1 MLKKRMKLFV
11 FAFVAILLVA
21 STCLATDEAVVTS
34 VEDPN
39 ATAESTDTATE
50 NTEGTEN
57 EAVTDNGITDEMLA
71 NLVSSDYFSTAE
83 ESSGSYTFSKT
94 VDGNAFLIGDEIT
107 VTSEIAGDLFVIA
120 NKLIIADTVSIYGNV
135 FAMAN
140 EIEINGTVYDLYS
153 TSFKLRVGYDGIIY
167 RDMHAIASE
176 VTMIGR
182 IGRNM
187 MTSSNNI
194 SFVEKDTETEED
206 LIGMVYGNLQHPEG
220 AKVTYP
226 TNEETG
232 EIDTTMSIAGEIIH
246 ANAHDSIGSL
256 ILDYVLALLATL
268 IFVAVAW
275 LLFTWLAPNFVQK
288 VAGCISK
295 KFPLAILFGLLGLIL
310 GAIIIMALLVIP
322 YVSNVTSTLGLV
334 LLILYVLLVAISYP
348 TLCISIGTF
357 LNNKTKK
364 PSKAKGFGFTML
376 ITTAIWVLQS
386 ISFFINFIVGY
397 VFVAIITV
405 IGLGMILM
413 GSVKR
418 KEKLEEN

>member
-1 MLKKRMKLFV
+1 MLKKRMKLFALV
-11 FAFVAILLVA
+11 FVALLLVA
-21 STCLATDEAVVTS
+21 STCFATDEAVVTS

-39 ATAESTDTATE
+39 ATAESTNTTTE
-50 NTEGTEN
+50 NAEGTEN

-83 ESSGSYTFSKT
+83 ESIGNYTFSKT
-94 VDGNAFLIGDEIT
+94 VDGNAFLIGNEIT
-107 VTSEIAGDLFVIA
+107 VTSEIAGDLFVVA

-153 TSFKLRVGYDGIIY
+153 TSSKLRVGYDGIIY
-167 RDMHAIASE
+167 RDMHSIASE

-246 ANAHDSIGSL
+246 ANAHESIGSL

-275 LLFTWLAPNFVQK
+275 LLFTWLTPNFVQK
-288 VAGCISK
+288 VAGYISK
-295 KFPLAILFGLLGLIL
+295 KFPWVILFGLGGVILGTIICGVLIL
-310 GAIIIMALLVIP
+310 FPFLSL
-322 YVSNVTSTLGLV
+322 VTSKLGFII
-334 LLILYVLLVAISYP
+334 LLLYVLTIAISYP

-413 GSVKR
+413 SIVKR
-418 KEKLEEN
+418 KEKAE

>member
-1 MLKKRMKLFV
+1 MLKKRMKLFALV
-11 FAFVAILLVA
+11 FVALLLVA
-21 STCLATDEAVVTS
+21 STCFATDEPVVTS

-39 ATAESTDTATE
+39 ATAESTNTTTE
-50 NTEGTEN
+50 NAEGTEN

-83 ESSGSYTFSKT
+83 ESIGNYTFSKT
-94 VDGNAFLIGDEIT
+94 VDGNAFLIGNEIT
-107 VTSEIAGDLFVIA
+107 VTSEIAGDLFVVA

-153 TSFKLRVGYDGIIY
+153 TSSKLRVGYDGIIY
-167 RDMHAIASE
+167 RDMHSIASE

-246 ANAHDSIGSL
+246 ANAHESIGSL

-322 YVSNVTSTLGLV
+322 YVSIVTSKLALV
-334 LLILYVLLVAISYP
+334 LLLLYILIVVISYP

-364 PSKAKGFGFTML
+364 PSKAKGFGFTLL
-376 ITTAIWVLQS
+376 ISTALWVLQLIPFAGS
-386 ISFFINFIVGY
+386 IFTILAV
-397 VFVAIITV
+397 V
-405 IGLGMILM
+405 IGFGMILI

>member
-1 MLKKRMKLFV
+1 MLKKRMKLFSLV
-11 FAFVAILLVA
+11 FVALLLVA
-21 STCLATDEAVVTS
+21 STCFATDEAVVTS

-39 ATAESTDTATE
+39 ATAESTNTTTE
-50 NTEGTEN
+50 NAEGTEN

-83 ESSGSYTFSKT
+83 ESIGNYTFSKT
-94 VDGNAFLIGDEIT
+94 VDGNAFLIGNEIT
-107 VTSEIAGDLFVIA
+107 VTSEIAGDLFVVA

-153 TSFKLRVGYDGIIY
+153 TSSKLRVGYDGIIY
-167 RDMHAIASE
+167 RDMHSIASE

-187 MTSSNNI
+187 MVSSNNI

-206 LIGMVYGNLQHPEG
+206 LIGMVYGNLQHPTN

-232 EIDTTMSIAGEIIH
+232 EADTTMAIAGEITQ
-246 ANAHDSIGSL
+246 ANAHDSVGSL

-295 KFPLAILFGLLGLIL
+295 KFPFAILYGLLGIIL
-310 GAIIIMALLVIP
+310 GSIIIMALLIIP
-322 YVSNVTSTLGLV
+322 YVSIVTSKLALV
-334 LLILYVLLVAISYP
+334 LLLLYILIIAISYP

-364 PSKAKGFGFTML
+364 PSKAKGFGFTLL
-376 ITTAIWVLQS
+376 ISTALWVLQL
-386 ISFFINFIVGY
+386 IPFAGPIFTIL
-397 VFVAIITV
+397 AIV
-405 IGLGMILM
+405 IGFGMILM
-413 GSVKR
+413 STVKR
-418 KEKLEEN
+418 KEKAE